1 MKYSKNDLI
10 CAYPDPTR
18 DAHYTCIALEDN
30 GKVLQVYPAPDGRD
44 YENVVEWRD
53 SIPQS
58 STIIPQLKI
67 RSYKDAFGL

>member
-1 MKYSKNDLI
+1 MNYSKNNLI

-18 DAHYTCIALEDN
+18 DAHYACLVLEDN
-30 GKVLQVYPAPDGRD
+30 GKVIQVYPTPDDRD

-58 STIIPQLKI
+58 STIIPQLMI

>member
-1 MKYSKNDLI
+1 MKYSKNNLI

-18 DAHYTCIALEDN
+18 DTHYSCLVLEDN
-30 GKVLQVYPAPDGRD
+30 GKVIQVYPIPDGRD

-58 STIIPQLKI
+58 STIIPQLMI